1 MGKAGKKNYPPELVE
16 YITEHAG
23 EGTLPWMQDQVRELF
38 GIDMTYG
45 AIKGFYANRKLHA
58 KKIKGRQGPKG
69 QRTFPLHV
77 AEYIRDNY
85 KGKGPTEMSQE
96 IAKVF
101 GIEKT
106 PQQMKIY
113 YHNQGYNSGMTGRFV
128 KGQQSHNKGKKASPE
143 TVERIRQ
150 SGTMFQK
157 GQRPKNT
164 KPIGAESKIDGYW
177 KVKVAEP
184 NKWQLK
190 SRYEWERLH
199 GEKLGRDDVIVFLD
213 GNPDNFK
220 PENLAKISRA
230 ELCRY
235 NKNGLRTPDPEVNAA
250 AVALAKLQTVA
261 GKRRKKN
268 GKDNN

>member
-23 EGTLPWMQDQVRELF
+23 EGSLPWMQDQVRELF
-38 GIDMTYG
+38 GIDMTYS
-45 AIKGFYANRKLHA
+45 AIKSFYSNRKLRA
-58 KKIKGRQGPKG
+58 KRTGSRGAAG
-69 QRTFPLHV
+69 QKTFPLHV

-85 KGKGPTEMSQE
+85 KGKGPTEMSQDL
-96 IAKVF
+96 ANLF

-106 PQQMKIY
+106 PTQIKTY
-113 YHNQGYNSGMTGRFV
+113 YHNHGYNSGVTGRFV
-128 KGQQSHNKGKKASPE
+128 KGQESTMKGKKHSPE
-143 TVERIRQ
+143 AMEKLRA

-177 KVKVAEP
+177 KVKIAEP
-184 NKWQLK
+184 NRWQLK

-213 GNPDNFK
+213 GNTDNFK
-220 PENLAKISRA
+220 PENLAKLSRA

-235 NKNGLRTPDPEVNAA
+235 NHGGIRTPDPEVNAA

-268 GKDNN
+268 GEDNN